1 MVIAYKH
8 GKEFLEEDNVP
19 FNLETERGG
28 SYLFA
33 LTICFTKSK
42 RIQKGV
48 CLMLAFLG
56 FLTIIVFLYLILT
69 KRMSVIIALIVIP
82 IIFALLGG
90 ITADLGP
97 IMLEGIIGVAP
108 TGIMLAFAILYFG
121 IMNQAGLFDP
131 IISRILR
138 LVKGDPTKIA
148 IGTAVVAMLAHLDGS
163 GASTFLITIPAFLPL
178 YDKLG
183 MRRIVLAGIVALG
196 AGTMNLVPWGGP
208 TARAASALNMDV
220 STIFNPIIPAMI
232 AGIIWVLFVAFLFG
246 RKERK
251 RLGIKKVNYD
261 FQNELTEEEKSLKRP
276 KLFWVNL
283 ILTIIVIIALIQ
295 TWLPLPIVFIVAFAI
310 ALLINYPSPKTQQER
325 IVSLA
330 PSVITVA
337 MIIFAAGIF
346 TGILSGSGMIDA
358 MAESMI
364 SLIPESLG
372 GNMAVIL
379 AVFSMPLSLLFTPD
393 SFYFG
398 ILPVISQTASA
409 YGIESVE
416 MARAAILGQMTTG
429 FPLSPLTGSTFLLIG
444 LAEVDLGDHQRF
456 IFKWAFGTTI
466 VMTVVAVITGVIP
479 L

>member
-1 MVIAYKH
+1 
-8 GKEFLEEDNVP
+8 
-19 FNLETERGG
+19 
-28 SYLFA
+28 
-33 LTICFTKSK
+33 
-42 RIQKGV
+42 
-48 CLMLAFLG
+48 MLALLG
-56 FLTIIVFLYLILT
+56 FLTIAIFLALILT
-69 KRMSVIIALIVIP
+69 KRMSVIAALIVVP
-82 IIFALLGG
+82 TVFALLGG
-90 ITADLGP
+90 ITADLGSM
-97 IMLEGIIGVAP
+97 MLEGITGVAP

-131 IISRILR
+131 IISSILK
-138 LVKGDPTKIA
+138 LIKGDPTKIV
-148 IGTAVVAMLAHLDGS
+148 IGTAVVAMVSHLDGS

-183 MRRIVLAGIVALG
+183 IRRIVLAGIVALG

-208 TARAASALNMDV
+208 TARAASALNTDA
-220 STIFNPIIPAMI
+220 TNIFNPIIPAII
-232 AGIIWVLFVAFLFG
+232 AGVLWVLFVAYLLG
-246 RKERK
+246 KKERK
-251 RLGIKKVNYD
+251 RLGVQAIEYD
-261 FQNELTEEEKSLKRP
+261 YHSELTEEEKALKRP

-283 ILTIIVIIALIQ
+283 FLTILVIVALVQ
-295 TWLPLPIVFIVAFAI
+295 TWLPLSIVFMVGFAI
-310 ALLINYPSPKTQQER
+310 ALLVNYPNPKVQQER
-325 IVSLA
+325 ITSLA
-330 PSVITVA
+330 PSVITVS

-364 SLIPESLG
+364 SIIPESLG
-372 GNMAVIL
+372 GTMAVIV

-398 ILPVISQTASA
+398 VLPVISQTASA
-409 YGIESVE
+409 YGIESLE

-466 VMTVVAVITGVIP
+466 VMTIVAIITGAIP
-479 L
+479 LF